1 MVSALCAEQEDVRSR
16 AAETIPRHGLGVGL
30 KATIAG
36 GFQSRLS
43 HRARSGA
50 GSGCQWWVGGGGSR
64 LIAPPL
70 PRQARCLGS
79 RRQPVVQAPAPCFG
93 DPSLV
98 PVLVGAQGDPHH
110 PQSPG
115 LPLHGLR
122 AGRGRGCISRS
133 FRLFPPCFPS
143 EQALAFGE
151 GSHGSH
157 YGPIMVPTPPPL
169 THCLNFLLQQSL
181 PMRINFFHFI
191 LSGTR

>member
-1 MVSALCAEQEDVRSR
+1 MVSALCAEQKDVRSR
-16 AAETIPRHGLGVGL
+16 AAETIPRHGLGAGL

-43 HRARSGA
+43 PRAWSGA
-50 GSGCQWWVGGGGSR
+50 GSGRQWWVGGGDSR
-64 LIAPPL
+64 LTTPSPP
-70 PRQARCLGS
+70 RHARCPGS
-79 RRQPVVQAPAPCFG
+79 RRQPIVQAPAPCFG

-98 PVLVGAQGDPHH
+98 PVLVGAQGDRHH

-122 AGRGRGCISRS
+122 DGRGRGCISSS
-133 FRLFPPCFPS
+133 FRLFPCCSRS
-143 EQALAFGE
+143 EQALVLGE

-157 YGPIMVPTPPPL
+157 YGPIMVPTHPL
-169 THCLNFLLQQSL
+169 TYCLNFLLQQSL

-191 LSGTR
+191 LSGAR